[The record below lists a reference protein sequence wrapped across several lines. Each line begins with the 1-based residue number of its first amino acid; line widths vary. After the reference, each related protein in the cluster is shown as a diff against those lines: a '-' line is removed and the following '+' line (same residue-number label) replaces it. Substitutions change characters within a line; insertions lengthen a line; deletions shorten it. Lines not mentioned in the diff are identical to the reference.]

1 MGVSRRG
8 LLAAS
13 AVAGAFGQGDDGDPE
28 LLAGWPALAVDNV
41 LLEQAEERLRGGGLG
56 ASSDAFHRP
65 GELVASQSQDAGV
78 GPELAAAVG
87 VHRGGSGRRLR
98 TALLRASTASWAS
111 DIEEPTMRRLR
122 ASLMAHS

>member
-1 MGVSRRG
+1 MTGG
-8 LLAAS
+8 YIQAS
-13 AVAGAFGQGDDGDPE
+13 TILPFEG
-28 LLAGWPALAVDNV
+28 PALTPIRP
-41 LLEQAEERLRGGGLG
+41 EQVICCRPLP
-56 ASSDAFHRP
+56 RP
-65 GELVASQSQDAGV
+65 GESVVSQSLDEGV